1 MENCFADYGM
11 QKYGESWTVVSER
24 PFNAAELAAIR
35 EAAVVN
41 SDYGISACF
50 FMKQGGTYYIPISD
64 RGAQPA
70 VGSKLDLAKCTF
82 VRLTRDGKFCNKVT
96 VTL

>member
-1 MENCFADYGM
+1 MENCFIDFGM
-11 QKYGESWTVVSER
+11 QKYDQSWTVVSER
-24 PFNAAELAAIR
+24 PFNSAELDAIR
-35 EAAVVN
+35 EASVVN

-50 FMKQGGTYYIPISD
+50 FMKAGGTYYIPISD

-70 VGSKLDLAKCTF
+70 VGSKLDLGKCRF

-96 VTL
+96 VSE

>member
-1 MENCFADYGM
+1 MENLFQDYGM
-11 QKYGESWTVVSER
+11 QKYGESWTLVSER
-24 PFNAAELAAIR
+24 PFNSAEREAIR

-64 RGAQPA
+64 RGVQPA
-70 VGSKLDLAKCTF
+70 VGSKLDLDKCHF
-82 VRLTRDGKFCNKVT
+82 VRLTRDGKFCNKIT
-96 VTL
+96 VTE